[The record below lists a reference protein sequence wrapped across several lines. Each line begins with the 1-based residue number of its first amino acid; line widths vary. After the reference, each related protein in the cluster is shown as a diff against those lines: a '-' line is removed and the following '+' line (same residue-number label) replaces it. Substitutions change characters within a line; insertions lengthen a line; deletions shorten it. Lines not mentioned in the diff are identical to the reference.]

1 MKIRP
6 KQGTE
11 LEKVLTEMNVR
22 MKQEENEA
30 KDIIEAYCG
39 TRPDTIGYNWA
50 FGFTAVWNYR
60 LIGFNDETFIPA
72 KLLRNKDYPGDNPL
86 YKVSKQRKEGRD
98 LVKAWDEKFKGLD
111 GRILSK
117 FGIPVIDKESA
128 RYTHWLPVRDE
139 KGVYIAVNSHLLD
152 RMKAVKT
159 TQFEI
164 EI

>member
-72 KLLRNKDYPGDNPL
+72 KLLRNCPTTNA
-86 YKVSKQRKEGRD
+86 
-98 LVKAWDEKFKGLD
+98 KASRASRAANSRRTSTSRSSTTGFPKG
-111 GRILSK
+111 
-117 FGIPVIDKESA
+117 
-128 RYTHWLPVRDE
+128 
-139 KGVYIAVNSHLLD
+139 
-152 RMKAVKT
+152 
-159 TQFEI
+159 
-164 EI
+164 

>member
-11 LEKVLTEMNVR
+11 LEKVLTEMNIR

-72 KLLRNKDYPGDNPL
+72 KLLRNKD
-86 YKVSKQRKEGRD
+86 
-98 LVKAWDEKFKGLD
+98 
-111 GRILSK
+111 
-117 FGIPVIDKESA
+117 
-128 RYTHWLPVRDE
+128 
-139 KGVYIAVNSHLLD
+139 
-152 RMKAVKT
+152 
-159 TQFEI
+159 
-164 EI
+164 